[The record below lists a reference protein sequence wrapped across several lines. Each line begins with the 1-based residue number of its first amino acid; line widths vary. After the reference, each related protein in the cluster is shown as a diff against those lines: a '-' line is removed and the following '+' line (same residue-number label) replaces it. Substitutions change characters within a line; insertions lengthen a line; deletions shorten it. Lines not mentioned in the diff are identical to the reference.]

1 MVEPLTPT
9 DMTPAER
16 EAALETMRIA
26 LALIDN
32 DQA

>member
-1 MVEPLTPT
+1 MQPLTPADLT
-9 DMTPAER
+9 DTER
-16 EAALETMRIA
+16 EATIEAAHMA